1 MSSDLADAPTGACHS
16 RVALAQQDHHGQQ
29 EHLEDEGRGQG
40 GRRAACQHHPEEKPS
55 VWPTCG
61 WPRLTAADWF
71 KVSFPLVILL
81 TFRFHN
87 NLYLNLVSGRIRIF
101 HGVNFVCKAPPWW
114 AVSNYCRG
122 LETSPLSH
130 MTTKIWDQKE
140 TQLSSTADLRYWPQ
154 LLDDSFARDLNS
166 WGLNI
171 VPHHLTILCQTLH
184 WSLLLST

>member
-1 MSSDLADAPTGACHS
+1 MSLRILNDLH
-16 RVALAQQDHHGQQ
+16 
-29 EHLEDEGRGQG
+29 
-40 GRRAACQHHPEEKPS
+40 
-55 VWPTCG
+55 
-61 WPRLTAADWF
+61 
-71 KVSFPLVILL
+71 
-81 TFRFHN
+81 
-87 NLYLNLVSGRIRIF
+87 LNLVSGRIRIF

-184 WSLLLST
+184 WSLLLSTLIFHMQVRLGVMWSGLEPVEGTYDQEYLDVLRKIIRFGWLGMNLKLWNLLLGILPHMESRLFLICIR